1 MKLSTQIFMP
11 IICSV
16 MPVQMT
22 LRVVSLSILTIS
34 SAFTITK
41 RFLRLFIRP
50 IPVLTC
56 TQQAHAK
63 QVEQEYLRQVHAITK
78 EDRKATDVLADG
90 VIVGLGI
97 IQQAQEDKKKS

>member
-1 MKLSTQIFMP
+1 M
-11 IICSV
+11 
-16 MPVQMT
+16 
-22 LRVVSLSILTIS
+22 
-34 SAFTITK
+34 
-41 RFLRLFIRP
+41 
-50 IPVLTC
+50 LTC

-97 IQQAQEDKKKS
+97 IQQAQEDKKKSWDLLDKKLRKYLKEARCLLPLEFPLAMSVWLF